1 MADFGGGELVQK
13 AITSDLVVGPLD
25 PVRYVSTVLTLRPVT
40 EISGTGKLD
49 HRVRAK

>member
-1 MADFGGGELVQK
+1 MISWLGRS
-13 AITSDLVVGPLD
+13 I

-40 EISGTGKLD
+40 EIGGIGKVD